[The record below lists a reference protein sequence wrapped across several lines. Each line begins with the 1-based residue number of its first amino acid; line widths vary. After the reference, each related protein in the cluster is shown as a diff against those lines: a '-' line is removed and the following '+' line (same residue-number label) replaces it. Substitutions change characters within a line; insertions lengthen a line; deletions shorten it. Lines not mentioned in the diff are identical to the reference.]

1 MSGPVEDI
9 RLWPCL
15 YEQHSLIS
23 LAQLTVAL
31 LSILAARAIAVPL
44 SPAFPIPEL
53 EYVLNHSEA
62 SLLVS
67 SPKFAS
73 KAQQVLAAE
82 LTSKPAHVE
91 LPKHTESADATREE
105 VPLEDSAEPGQAGLM
120 LYTSGTTNKPVRN
133 MPSLLPLPLLLY
145 SPHKS
150 LLNLNLYLKTLF

>member
-1 MSGPVEDI
+1 MSGPVNDI
-9 RLWPCL
+9 RLWSCL
-15 YEQHSLIS
+15 YGQNSLIS
-23 LAQLTVAL
+23 LGHLAVTL

-53 EYVLNHSEA
+53 EYVINHSEA

-133 MPSLLPLPLLLY
+133 MPFSIAIAIAIVLV
-145 SPHKS
+145 PHMS
-150 LLNLNLYLKTLF
+150 R